1 MHPTRRW
8 FLALTLAAVAP
19 GGQAA
24 QSEIDRLL
32 KLAKAPAGVVF
43 EIVSGQDDALA
54 WALPQVQQQ
63 AGRLRARF
71 PGLPIAVVSH
81 GREQFALT
89 EANRDRYAVV
99 HSRVRQIREQD
110 IDVQVCGT
118 HASWRN
124 LNAEDFPDYV
134 GVVSTAPSAIAKY
147 REFGYELV
155 VVRAPP
161 NQRP

>member
-1 MHPTRRW
+1 MHRNRHW
-8 FLALTLAAVAP
+8 LLTLLLAAVVP
-19 GGQAA
+19 SGLAA
-24 QSEIDRLL
+24 QNDIDRLL
-32 KLAKAPAGVVF
+32 KLAKAPEGVVF

-63 AGRLRARF
+63 AARLRARF

-89 EANRDRYAVV
+89 EANRERYPAV
-99 HSRVRQIREQD
+99 HNRVRAIREQNID
-110 IDVQVCGT
+110 IQVCGT

-124 LNAEDFPDYV
+124 LNVEDFPAYV
-134 GVVSTAPSAIAKY
+134 DVVSTAPSAIAKY

-155 VVRAPP
+155 VLRVPLNP
-161 NQRP
+161 RP